1 MGMTLTEAA
10 ACATPAVA
18 TAIPGHVDAVVDGVG
33 GLLAKDRAALV
44 TALDTVLSNRVLRQ
58 RLGSG
63 AEANA
68 AALRWEVTAGAA
80 MAALAAEA
88 GTQRSE

>member
-1 MGMTLTEAA
+1 
-10 ACATPAVA
+10 
-18 TAIPGHVDAVVDGVG
+18 
-33 GLLAKDRAALV
+33 LV

-68 AALRWEVTAGAA
+68 AALRSEVTAGAA

-88 GTQRSE
+88 GTQRRE